1 MPNDEAIELTLN
13 RDGNRRRRLVGL
25 VAALVL
31 AALGTFMF
39 YLGVT
44 WQEPTERL
52 GSRSVGAYAPI
63 GLSIAGAIVVLGGMF
78 WVLRATRR
86 N

>member
-1 MPNDEAIELTLN
+1 MPDDAAIELALN
-13 RDGNRRRRLVGL
+13 RAGKRQRRLVGL

-44 WQEPTERL
+44 WHEPAERL
-52 GSRSVGAYAPI
+52 GSRPVGAFAPI
-63 GLSIAGAIVVLGGMF
+63 GLSIAGAIVVLGGIF
-78 WVLRATRR
+78 WVARAMRR
-86 N
+86 S